1 MKEQTKIPLPNYE
14 ELKKNID
21 ELLLIDNWDNYKIKS
36 SPKKFEKRFNQLFS
50 SKLGLFPQVLE
61 FIKGESF
68 TFPFY
73 RLRKETRAMNTT
85 LISEYSFPPNN
96 VVKSIQRANIPF
108 HPVFYCADNPMTAIL
123 ETLRNEKVIN
133 PKTNYYL
140 SKWQLKPEIDYRIS
154 PFLFGNLD
162 NSSPYKKMSDDNF
175 KKIEEMLDGYNE
187 EEIKSFKKIMH
198 FLSHLFIYDNS
209 YVVSSFIAHSYLYAN
224 HNYRTDI
231 FMYPSYQT
239 DRKHVNF
246 AIHPNVVTEKM
257 QLKSVYKIN
266 VENLDL
272 NKGICTVTTTK
283 IGKNEDSIIYWKN
296 VSESNNEQLI
306 ELKELFKN

>member
-1 MKEQTKIPLPNYE
+1 MKENSKIPIPNFE

-36 SPKKFEKRFNQLFS
+36 SPKKFEKRLHQLFS

-61 FIKGESF
+61 FMRGESF

-73 RLRKETRAMNTT
+73 RLRKETRSMNTG

-108 HPVFYCADNPMTAIL
+108 HPVFYCADNSMTAIL
-123 ETLRNEKVIN
+123 ETLRNEKEIN
-133 PKTNYYL
+133 PKSNYYL
-140 SKWQLKPEIDYRIS
+140 SKWQLKPEIEYRIS

-175 KKIEEMLDGYNE
+175 KKIEKMLEGYNE
-187 EEIKSFKKIMH
+187 EEINSFKRIMH

-239 DRKHVNF
+239 DRKHANF

-266 VENLDL
+266 VQKLDL
-272 NKGICTVTTTK
+272 NKGLCVVTTTK
-283 IGKNEDSIIYWKN
+283 IGKNEDSIIYWEN
-296 VSESNNEQLI
+296 VSESNIEQVK
-306 ELKELFKN
+306 ELKEVFKN